1 MKFSAVIGLPINLKI
16 QVKAMLLKDSPLNSE
31 SLVEYKL
38 NEHFRLNGNGFLP
51 IADGNLK
58 EGR

>member
-1 MKFSAVIGLPINLKI
+1 MIFLNH
-16 QVKAMLLKDSPLNSE
+16 SPLNSD
-31 SLVEYKL
+31 SFGEYKL
-38 NEHFRLNGNGFLP
+38 NEHFRLNENGFEP